1 MTRNLSCQPVLLCSS
16 MIPLTGEAA
25 SGSNATFG
33 HVNPEA
39 NLNYFRTRSLDAGL
53 SGTIVNEQQYPL
65 MTGDEIA
72 RTFARDDP
80 QKRQLVMIAGKRIMI
95 LERYE
100 YFND

>member
-1 MTRNLSCQPVLLCSS
+1 MTTTEYISKRLGQTIIQTTRKSEVTPDQKS
-16 MIPLTGEAA
+16 TGL
-25 SGSNATFG
+25 G
-33 HVNPEA
+33 
-39 NLNYFRTRSLDAGL
+39 
-53 SGTIVNEQQYPL
+53 GTIVNEQQYPL